1 MKAFMVVH
9 LTMLDASWLPQYL
22 ENVPAIIRSHGGEF
36 VAVSGPVARL
46 EGDLP
51 VPGQIGVLSFP
62 STEAINCF
70 LADERYK
77 PFKEARNKGANVS
90 IFSFEHIG

>member
-1 MKAFMVVH
+1 MVVH
-9 LTMLDASWLPQYL
+9 LTMLDASWLPAYL
-22 ENVPAIIRSHGGEF
+22 ANVPAIISSHGGEF

-51 VPGQIGVLSFP
+51 VPGQMGILSFP
-62 STEAINCF
+62 SMEAIEAF
-70 LADERYK
+70 LSDERYQ

-90 IFSFEHIG
+90 IFAFEHAG